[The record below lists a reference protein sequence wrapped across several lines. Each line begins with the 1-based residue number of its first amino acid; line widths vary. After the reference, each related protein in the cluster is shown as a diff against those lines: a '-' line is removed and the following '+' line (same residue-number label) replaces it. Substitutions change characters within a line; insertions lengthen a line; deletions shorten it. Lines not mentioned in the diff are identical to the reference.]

1 MILNELSDT
10 ELLLLV
16 KMGNNKAFE
25 VIYRRY
31 WKFIYGFVYQNL
43 GSKEDS
49 EEILHDLMLSLW
61 NNREDSKIENLKVY
75 LFIASRNLVNKSL
88 RNQIN
93 IRKFKEFQ
101 LLNQINETS
110 STEELIFSKEFE
122 QRLNELM
129 LSMPEKTA
137 LIFRLSKIDEMP
149 VKKIAAQ
156 LELSEKA
163 VEYHVT
169 KSLKFLRENFKDF
182 YSAN

>member
-1 MILNELSDT
+1 MNFNELPDS
-10 ELLLLV
+10 ELLLLM

-25 VIYRRY
+25 VIYTRY

-61 NNREDSKIENLKVY
+61 NNREDSIIENLKVY

-93 IRKFKEFQ
+93 IRKFREFQ
-101 LLNQINETS
+101 LLNQLNETS
-110 STEELIFSKEFE
+110 STEDLIFSKEFE

-137 LIFRLSKIDEMP
+137 LIFRLSKIEEIP

-156 LELSEKA
+156 LALSEKA

-169 KSLKFLRENFKDF
+169 KSLKFLMRIFA
-182 YSAN
+182 SLRR

>member
-1 MILNELSDT
+1 MNFNELPDS
-10 ELLLLV
+10 ELLLLM

-25 VIYRRY
+25 VIYTRY

-61 NNREDSKIENLKVY
+61 NNRDGSIIENLKVY

-93 IRKFKEFQ
+93 IRKFREFQ
-101 LLNQINETS
+101 LLNQLNETS
-110 STEELIFSKEFE
+110 STEDLIFSKEFE

-137 LIFRLSKIDEMP
+137 LIFRLSKIEEIP

-156 LELSEKA
+156 LALSEKA

>member
-1 MILNELSDT
+1 MNLNELSDF
-10 ELLLLV
+10 ELVTLL
-16 KMGNNKAFE
+16 KTGNSGAFE
-25 VIYRRY
+25 VVYKRY

-61 NNREDSKIENLKVY
+61 NKREESKIENLKVY
-75 LFIASRNLVNKSL
+75 LFIASRNLINKSL

-93 IRKFKEFQ
+93 IRKFREFQ
-101 LLNQINETS
+101 LLNQINES
-110 STEELIFSKEFE
+110 CPTEELLFSKEFE

-129 LSMPEKTA
+129 LTMPEKTA
-137 LIFRLSKIDEMP
+137 LIFRMSKIEEIP

-182 YSAN
+182 YSVN